1 MGQIAKNVQSTG
13 RRMTAF
19 GLISIVVGIA
29 SIAAPLVTGVS
40 IVVTVGI
47 FVIAAGILRMMWAFG
62 AGSFGSGMLAFAI
75 GGLTLLCGLS
85 LVSDPIFA
93 FGFLTVLIAIYL
105 LVDGGRDRRAFRLAP
120 GPADVDDCG
129 SHIDPSRDNDVGAV
143 SFRRLGDGIFLGIKL
158 LSIGF
163 AILMVGTG
171 VRTVAKG
178 LRRSRRNPEIHPF
191 GA

>member
-1 MGQIAKNVQSTG
+1 MGKIAKDVQSAG

-19 GLISIVVGIA
+19 GIISIVVGIA

-47 FVIAAGILRMMWAFG
+47 FVIAAGILRMMWAFS
-62 AGSFGSGMLAFAI
+62 AGSFGSGMLALAI

-93 FGFLTVLIAIYL
+93 FGFLSVLIAIYL
-105 LVDGGRDRRAFRLAP
+105 LADGVAEIAGAFRLAP
-120 GPADVDDCG
+120 ESGRLWM
-129 SHIDPSRDNDVGAV
+129 IVGGV
-143 SFRRLGDGIFLGIKL
+143 ISILLGIMMWEQYPLSGGWAIGVFLGIKL

-163 AILMVGTG
+163 AILTVGTN

-178 LRRSRRNPEIHPF
+178 AQALAQKS
-191 GA
+191 

>member
-19 GLISIVVGIA
+19 GIISILVGIA

-40 IVVTVGI
+40 IVVMVGV
-47 FVIAAGILRMMWAFG
+47 FVIAVGILRMMWAFG
-62 AGSFGSGMLAFAI
+62 AGSFGSGLLAFAI

-85 LVSDPIFA
+85 LVSNPIFA
-93 FGFLTVLIAIYL
+93 FGFLTVLIAVYL
-105 LVDGGRDRRAFRLAP
+105 LADGVAEIAGAFRLAP
-120 GPADVDDCG
+120 ESGRLWM
-129 SHIDPSRDNDVGAV
+129 IVGGIL
-143 SFRRLGDGIFLGIKL
+143 SILLGIMMWEQYPLSGGWAIGIFLGIKL

-178 LRRSRRNPEIHPF
+178 AQALAQKS
-191 GA
+191 

>member
-19 GLISIVVGIA
+19 GIISILVGIA

-40 IVVTVGI
+40 IVVMVGV
-47 FVIAAGILRMMWAFG
+47 FVIAVGILRMMWAFG
-62 AGSFGSGMLAFAI
+62 AGSFGSGLLAFAI

-85 LVSDPIFA
+85 LVSNPIFA
-93 FGFLTVLIAIYL
+93 FGFLTVIIAVYL
-105 LVDGGRDRRAFRLAP
+105 LADGVAEIAGAFRLAP
-120 GPADVDDCG
+120 ESGRLWM
-129 SHIDPSRDNDVGAV
+129 IVGGV
-143 SFRRLGDGIFLGIKL
+143 LSILLGIMMWEQYPLSGGWAIGIFLGIKL

-178 LRRSRRNPEIHPF
+178 AQTLAQKS
-191 GA
+191 

>member
-13 RRMTAF
+13 RRMTAI
-19 GLISIVVGIA
+19 GIISIIVGIA

-47 FVIAAGILRMMWAFG
+47 FVIAVGVLRIMWAFG
-62 AGSFGSGMLAFAI
+62 AGSFGSGLLAFAI

-105 LVDGGRDRRAFRLAP
+105 LADGIAEIAGAFRLVP
-120 GPADVDDCG
+120 ESG
-129 SHIDPSRDNDVGAV
+129 
-143 SFRRLGDGIFLGIKL
+143 RLWMILGGVLSILLGIMMWEQYPLSGGWAIGVILGIKL

-178 LRRSRRNPEIHPF
+178 AQALAQKS
-191 GA
+191 